1 MKKYL
6 LLIVIGIVLLA
17 SSLALSQEDPLAYY
31 KQAKIN
37 WRAFEGTQL
46 TIGLNKHPFTE
57 SLRPLLP
64 HFEELTGIKVAYV
77 ILPEEE
83 FFEKLLID
91 LSSGGGI
98 FDVYMTSPMFEWRY
112 QYAGWIE
119 DLNQFWNNS
128 ELTDQE
134 WYDRDDF
141 YEKPLRANMWD
152 GTIGGGLG
160 QGRWNA
166 IPVMAEFFCQVYRE
180 DLREKWG
187 LTVPTNYPIFLQP

>member
-1 MKKYL
+1 MRDTT
-6 LLIVIGIVLLA
+6 
-17 SSLALSQEDPLAYY
+17 S
-31 KQAKIN
+31 
-37 WRAFEGTQL
+37 

-64 HFEELTGIKVAYV
+64 HFEELTGIKAAYV

-98 FDVYMTSPMFEWRY
+98 SDVYMTSPMFEWRY

-141 YEKPLRANMWD
+141 YENHSERICGMGQSEVVLDRGD
-152 GTIGGGLG
+152 GTL
-160 QGRWNA
+160 
-166 IPVMAEFFCQVYRE
+166 YR
-180 DLREKWG
+180 LWLNSSAKFTEKTSG
-187 LTVPTNYPIFLQP
+187 KNGA